1 MALGVVRHAPP
12 LTTKH
17 MTENITSPIVI
28 TVRILFTMTR
38 QAHIVARGI
47 VILAYEI
54 MSMTVMSVA
63 QRYGVATTMI
73 VRRILLVSFIVMATS
88 LTLSSLVKA
97 HTTWALS

>member
-1 MALGVVRHAPP
+1 MVESL
-12 LTTKH
+12 
-17 MTENITSPIVI
+17 ISPTAI

-47 VILAYEI
+47 VMIAYEK

-88 LTLSSLVKA
+88 LTLSSLAQA
-97 HTTWALS
+97 HITWALS